1 MSTVD
6 AANSRQPILQ
16 SIILADDDP
25 DDHEF
30 FRDILRDID
39 PSIKLNIVKD
49 GAELL
54 QLLPHFV
61 PDLLFLDLEM
71 PVKNGLECLRE
82 IRQAAHLK
90 DLPVVVFSSTTRPA
104 NIETAY
110 EMGADLFLI
119 KSHSYNDLLSS
130 VRALLALD
138 WSNPAVIKEQYRIND
153 RYTAFM

>member
-6 AANSRQPILQ
+6 TSINRHPALH

-30 FRDILRDID
+30 FRDILQDID
-39 PSIKLNIVKD
+39 PAIKLNIVKD

-71 PVKNGLECLRE
+71 PVKNGLECLKD
-82 IRQAAHLK
+82 IRNTPQLK
-90 DLPVVVFSSTTRPA
+90 SLPVVVFSSTTRPA

-119 KSHSYNDLLSS
+119 KSHSYSDLLSS

-138 WSNPAVIKEQYRIND
+138 WSNPAVIKEQYRVNE

>member
-6 AANSRQPILQ
+6 ASQSRQPNLR

-30 FRDILRDID
+30 FRDILHDID
-39 PSIKLNIVKD
+39 PAIKLNIVKD

-71 PVKNGLECLRE
+71 PVKNGLECLRD
-82 IRQAAHLK
+82 IRNTPQLK
-90 DLPVVVFSSTTRPA
+90 TLPVVVFSSTTRPA

-119 KSHSYNDLLSS
+119 KSHSYSDLLSS
-130 VRALLALD
+130 VNALLALD
-138 WSNPAVIKEQYRIND
+138 WSNPAVIKEQYRVND